1 MNVLRYVGIILI
13 NLKKEVLL
21 QLRDENVTPYPNYW
35 TLPGGKVEEGET
47 PEQAICREVEE
58 ELGVNL
64 KDYTLFRKEVLE
76 ETSDKIIERYIF
88 WGNIST
94 RLEDFKIGEGID
106 LRYFAQKEISLLKIG
121 FDLKPVI
128 EDFMQRL
135 TTKLH
140 SD

>member
-1 MNVLRYVGIILI
+1 MKVHRYVGIILV
-13 NLKKEVLL
+13 NPKKEVLL
-21 QLRDENVTPYPNYW
+21 QLRDENVPLYPNHW
-35 TLPGGKVEEGET
+35 TLPGGKVEKGET

-64 KDYTLFRKEVLE
+64 KNYTLFRKEVLE

-94 RLEDFKIGEGID
+94 RLKDLKIGEGID
-106 LRYFAQKEISLLKIG
+106 LRYFVSKEISFLKIG

-135 TTKLH
+135 TTKPH